1 MNAFSEETACD
12 WCLDKGL
19 KIKKQALRGRNGM
32 LKVKNGSKSRPTA
45 LNVYRSLSVASIIG
59 AFTLTSVPAFA
70 ESANTDGVADIIV
83 TARKVEENA
92 QDVPISITAFSG
104 DAFEKA
110 GLTEFTDIAVLTPN
124 LNIRPN
130 GATGSTFLNITL
142 RGQSAGFLTLNADQ
156 AVGMYVNGA
165 PITRG
170 SGLNNLFDVERVEVL
185 KGPQGTLYGKNTTG
199 GAISIVTKAPVLNEF
214 GGYAKTTIGNFSQT
228 DGELVVNIP
237 LVDDKLAVRVGGLV
251 TRRDG
256 FGTGE
261 NVLGQPTG
269 RELSN
274 DKETAVRG
282 SILFKPSSTVSLRIN
297 ADYHEQDEAGPI
309 VRSQRS
315 VFGGFLALETT
326 SPDFY
331 VGNDLGAS
339 ASFTK
344 ARDWNL
350 NAALAVDLGGAQI
363 NSITSYR
370 DQKVS
375 LGYQA
380 SPATGVALGQESHIF
395 AQELR
400 LSGSAISNRL
410 DWQVGAF
417 YSNESGIDIDNLP
430 GFGAFQT
437 TSARNESWSIFT
449 QNSFAITNA
458 LKFTGGVRYTHENRR
473 VRDLS
478 ATPPPIAQAN
488 ASFGG
493 WTWLATLDYKIVPDV
508 LVYVSASRGFRS
520 GSIDQDRLSTIV
532 QPEILLNYEAGIKA
546 DFLDRKVRFNLT
558 GFCSKYDNIQITSF
572 DPNNFPATILR
583 NAAKADLKGF
593 ELETT
598 IAPIAGLTLSGTLG
612 HISGQYKNF
621 IDGPLDRSDEPIG
634 GPAWQYS
641 LTGRYETQISGKTKF
656 GMQLNYFHIAST
668 RLTTPTVEAALP
680 ATQRRLNPIG
690 LLNGQIDFD
699 FDFFKGLNVALFGTN
714 ILDKKYFSGG
724 IIVPIIPAAG
734 QIVSNRFAGDPAT
747 YGIRLTKAF

>member
-1 MNAFSEETACD
+1 
-12 WCLDKGL
+12 
-19 KIKKQALRGRNGM
+19 M
-32 LKVKNGSKSRPTA
+32 LKVKKNTRSRPESRT
-45 LNVYRSLSVASIIG
+45 VYRILSVASVIG
-59 AFTLTSVPAFA
+59 VLSLSSAPAFA
-70 ESANTDGVADIIV
+70 ESAERTETGAIADIVV
-83 TARKVEENA
+83 TARKVAENA

-104 DAFEKA
+104 ETFEKA

-130 GATGSTFLNITL
+130 GATGSTYLNITL
-142 RGQSAGFLTLNADQ
+142 RGQTAGFLTLNADQ

-199 GAISIVTKAPVLNEF
+199 GAISIVTKAPELNTF
-214 GGYAKTTIGNFSQT
+214 GGYAKATIGNFNQT

-237 LVDDKLAVRVGGLV
+237 LVGDKLAVRFGGLV

-261 NVLGQPTG
+261 NALGQPTG
-269 RELSN
+269 RRLNN
-274 DKETAVRG
+274 DHENAVRG
-282 SILFKPSSTVSLRIN
+282 SLLFKPSSTVSLRIN
-297 ADYHEQDEAGPI
+297 ADYHDQNEAGPI

-315 VFGGFLALETT
+315 VFGGFLAKQTT
-326 SPDFY
+326 SPNFY
-331 VGNDLGAS
+331 VGNDYGAT

-350 NAALAVDLGGAQI
+350 NATLSVDLGGAKLD
-363 NSITSYR
+363 SITSYR

-380 SPATGVALGQESHIF
+380 SPATGIALGQDSNIF

-400 LSGSAISNRL
+400 LFGSGLGSRL

-417 YSNESGIDIDNLP
+417 YSRESGTDVDNLP

-437 TSARNESWSIFT
+437 TAARNEGWSIFT
-449 QNSFAITNA
+449 QNSFAITDA
-458 LKFTGGVRYTHENRR
+458 LKFTGGLRYTSEDRT
-473 VRDLS
+473 VRDLL
-478 ATPPPIAQAN
+478 AGAPIARAN
-488 ASFGG
+488 ADFSG
-493 WTWLATLDYKIVPDV
+493 WTWLASLDYKIVPDV

-532 QPEILLNYEAGIKA
+532 QPEDVINYEGGVKA
-546 DFLDRKVRFNLT
+546 ELFDKKVRFNFS
-558 GFCSKYDNIQITSF
+558 GFYSNYNNIQITSF

-583 NAAKADLKGF
+583 NAAKANLKGF

-598 IAPIAGLTLSGTLG
+598 IAPVAGLTLSGTLG
-612 HISGQYKNF
+612 HISGKYKNF
-621 IDGPLDRSDEPIG
+621 IDGPLNRSDEPIG
-634 GPAWQYS
+634 GPRWQYS
-641 LTGRYETQISGKTKF
+641 LTGRYETQISAKTRF
-656 GMQLNYFHIAST
+656 GIQVNYFHIAST
-668 RLTTPTVEAALP
+668 RLTTATVEAALS
-680 ATQRRLNPIG
+680 ADQRVLNPIG

-734 QIVSNRFAGDPAT
+734 EIVSNRFAGDPAT

>member
-1 MNAFSEETACD
+1 
-12 WCLDKGL
+12 
-19 KIKKQALRGRNGM
+19 M
-32 LKVKNGSKSRPTA
+32 LKVENNPVPRAKSRS
-45 LNVYRSLSVASIIG
+45 VHRILSVASIIG
-59 AFTLTSVPAFA
+59 ALGLTSVPAFA
-70 ESANTDGVADIIV
+70 QTTDNAETGAIADIVV

-104 DAFEKA
+104 DTFEKA

-142 RGQSAGFLTLNADQ
+142 RGQTAGFLTLNADQ
-156 AVGMYVNGA
+156 AVGMYINGA

-214 GGYAKTTIGNFSQT
+214 GGYAKATIGNFKQT

-237 LVDDKLAVRVGGLV
+237 LVDDKLAVRIGGLV

-256 FGTGE
+256 YGTGE
-261 NVLGQPTG
+261 NALGQPTG
-269 RELSN
+269 RQLNN
-274 DKETAVRG
+274 DKESAVRG

-315 VFGGFLALETT
+315 VFGGFLAKQTV
-326 SPDFY
+326 SSDFY
-331 VGNDLGAS
+331 VGNDFGVTP
-339 ASFTK
+339 SFTK
-344 ARDWNL
+344 AKDWNL
-350 NAALAVDLGGAQI
+350 NATLSVDLGGATVD
-363 NSITSYR
+363 SITSYR
-370 DQKVS
+370 DQEVS

-380 SPATGVALGQESHIF
+380 SPATGVALGQDSHIF

-400 LSGSAISNRL
+400 VYGSGLRSRL

-417 YSNESGIDIDNLP
+417 YSNESGTDLDTIP
-430 GFGAFQT
+430 GFGIFQT
-437 TSARNESWSIFT
+437 TAAKNVGWSIFT
-449 QNSFAITNA
+449 QNSFAITDA
-458 LKFTGGVRYTHENRR
+458 LKLTGGLRYTSEDRT

-478 ATPPPIAQAN
+478 AGAPIARAN
-488 ASFGG
+488 ADFSG
-493 WTWLATLDYKIVPDV
+493 WTWLASLDYKIVPDV

-532 QPEILLNYEAGIKA
+532 QPEDVINYETGIKA
-546 DFLDRKVRFNLT
+546 EFWDKKIRFNVS
-558 GFCSKYDNIQITSF
+558 GFFSKYNNIQITSF
-572 DPNNFPATILR
+572 DPANFPLTILR
-583 NAAKADLKGF
+583 NAAKADIKGF

-598 IAPIAGLTLSGTLG
+598 IAPVAGLTLSGTLG
-612 HISGQYKNF
+612 HISGKYKNF
-621 IDGPLDRSDEPIG
+621 IDGPVNRSDEPIG

-641 LTGRYETQISGKTKF
+641 LTGRYETKISGNNKF
-656 GMQLNYFHIAST
+656 GIQANYFHIAST
-668 RLTTPTVEAALP
+668 PLTTPTFEAALP
-680 ATQRRLNPIG
+680 ADQRRLNPIG
-690 LLNGQIDFD
+690 ILNGQIDFD
-699 FDFFKGLNVALFGTN
+699 FDFLKGLNVALFGTN

-724 IIVPIIPAAG
+724 IIVPIVPAAG
-734 QIVSNRFAGDPAT
+734 EIVSNRFAGDPAT